1 MIKRNKINTKK
12 IAVMQVLPHLNSGG
26 LVSGAVEVARE
37 LNNNNFKSVVVSSG
51 GFKENELLRY
61 NSLLE
66 ILPVHSKNIFSILQ
80 NKKKIIELAIKHN
93 ISLIHV
99 RSRAPAWS
107 AYWAAKE
114 LNLPFVTTF
123 HGTYGTNG
131 LLKKKY
137 NSIMLKGDA
146 IIAISKFIKK
156 HIEDEYNLKRNVH
169 IIARGV
175 NVDIFSPKKVTSA
188 RLVNAAKKIKMES
201 DAKIILL
208 PGRLTDWK
216 GHKLAIKAISKLKIE
231 NFKLVIIGDVQGRD
245 KYKNEL
251 IKLASSLK
259 VGNKVIFIDH
269 TRDLPS
275 YLMLSDLVL
284 SCSTKPEAFGRTVLE
299 AQAMG
304 RPVIAFNHGGSIEL
318 IKDNQNGT
326 LCKVADIN
334 DLVRNIEKNLN
345 LSPYKRKVLANK
357 STANVRKKY
366 LTSFMSEKTLKLYKK
381 LIKSFS
387 EKNFNY

>member
-51 GFKENELLRY
+51 GYKENELLRY

-93 ISLIHV
+93 ISLIHA

-123 HGTYGTNG
+123 HGTYGTNS
-131 LLKKKY
+131 LFKKKY

-201 DAKIILL
+201 DDKIVLL
-208 PGRLTDWK
+208 PGRLTNWK
-216 GHKLAIKAISKLKIE
+216 GHKLAIQAISKLKIE

-245 KYKNEL
+245 NYKNEL

-259 VGNKVIFIDH
+259 VGNRVIFIDH
-269 TRDLPS
+269 TRDLPA

>member
-51 GFKENELLRY
+51 GYKENELLRY

-66 ILPVHSKNIFSILQ
+66 ILPVHSKNIFSILR

-131 LLKKKY
+131 LFKKKY

-156 HIEDEYNLKRNVH
+156 HIEDEYNLKRKVH
-169 IIARGV
+169 IIPRGV

-188 RLVNAAKKIKMES
+188 RLVSAAKKIKMES
-201 DAKIILL
+201 EDKIVLL

-216 GHKLAIKAISKLKIE
+216 GHKLAIQAISKLKIE

-251 IKLASSLK
+251 IKLATSLK

-334 DLVRNIEKNLN
+334 DLVRNIEKNLY

-366 LTSFMSEKTLKLYKK
+366 LTSFMSEKTLKLYKN

>member
-51 GFKENELLRY
+51 GYKENELLRY

-131 LLKKKY
+131 LFKKK
-137 NSIMLKGDA
+137 I
-146 IIAISKFIKK
+146 
-156 HIEDEYNLKRNVH
+156 
-169 IIARGV
+169 
-175 NVDIFSPKKVTSA
+175 
-188 RLVNAAKKIKMES
+188 
-201 DAKIILL
+201 
-208 PGRLTDWK
+208 
-216 GHKLAIKAISKLKIE
+216 
-231 NFKLVIIGDVQGRD
+231 
-245 KYKNEL
+245 
-251 IKLASSLK
+251 
-259 VGNKVIFIDH
+259 
-269 TRDLPS
+269 
-275 YLMLSDLVL
+275 
-284 SCSTKPEAFGRTVLE
+284 
-299 AQAMG
+299 
-304 RPVIAFNHGGSIEL
+304 
-318 IKDNQNGT
+318 
-326 LCKVADIN
+326 
-334 DLVRNIEKNLN
+334 
-345 LSPYKRKVLANK
+345 
-357 STANVRKKY
+357 
-366 LTSFMSEKTLKLYKK
+366 
-381 LIKSFS
+381 
-387 EKNFNY
+387 